1 MKITV
6 LETSPNAP
14 NSIKQRLYH
23 RVGGGEAAANSMMQ
37 MVFMLFGAFGH
48 VSSTVML
55 INNHAKFHLIFT
67 LLM

>member
-1 MKITV
+1 MRITV

-14 NSIKQRLYH
+14 NSLGKDMYL